1 MSATTST
8 FGRMMRFA
16 GWRSLG
22 ENDLL
27 TKLSTYLTPAQVE
40 EVHRAYLFG
49 AQAHEG
55 QQRLSGEPYISHP
68 IAVAGILAEL
78 HMDHRSIIAAILHD
92 VIEDTPTA
100 KEQVAE
106 EFGEE
111 VAQLVDGVSKL
122 TQIKFRDKAEAQAE
136 NFRKMVLAMTQ
147 DLRVILIKLA
157 DRLHNMRTLGVM
169 PPPKRRRIARETL
182 DIYAPIAHRL
192 GMHQVR
198 VELEDLCFRSMHP
211 TRHKVLQRAVKRAR
225 GHQKE
230 VLRKVSST
238 LKKMLKQEGIEA
250 QLLGREKHLW
260 SLYEKM
266 RVKNLA
272 FEEVLDVFGF
282 RIVVDRVDT
291 CYRALGI
298 VHGTYKPVP
307 GRFKDYIAIP
317 KSNGYQ
323 ALHTTMLGPQGLP
336 LEVQIRTTDMDR
348 VAEAGIAAHWQ
359 YKEGD
364 ELAHAPQLRARE
376 WLKNLME
383 MQKGAGT
390 SQEFLESV
398 RVDLFPDEVYVFT
411 PQGDIRRLPRG
422 ATAVDFAYAVHSD
435 VGNTCVAAKIDR
447 RLVPLRTQLVN
458 GQTVEIITNTLA
470 RPNPQWLDFVVTAKA
485 RANVRNFLKQ
495 LHGDEAVLLGR
506 RLLDRALADYQFRFD
521 QVPAALLDETLQA
534 LRFDSVDRLLE
545 NIGLGER
552 SAALVA
558 RRLVPATEG
567 SDGAANRATGPLAIR
582 GTEGMVVSFPGC
594 CRPIPGDPILGFLS
608 SGKGIVIHHDDCP
621 AVAEFRKQPDK
632 WVQVQW
638 DTDIDRTFPVE
649 IRVDTANQRGVLAT
663 VAAEIADLGSNI
675 ERVQVNEHDDQ
686 TATMV
691 FLLEVRDRKH
701 LANIMRRIR
710 HLSAVLKIQRTRG

>member
-1 MSATTST
+1 MSSTST
-8 FGRMMRFA
+8 FSRIARLA

-22 ENDLL
+22 ESDLL
-27 TKLSTYLTPAQVE
+27 AKLQTYLTPAQVD
-40 EVHRAYLFG
+40 EVHRAYTFG

-55 QQRLSGEPYISHP
+55 QQRLSGEPYIAHP
-68 IAVAGILAEL
+68 IAVAAILAEL
-78 HMDHRSIIAAILHD
+78 HMDHRSIVAAILHD

-100 KEQVAE
+100 KEQIAE
-106 EFGEE
+106 AFGEE

-122 TQIKFRDKAEAQAE
+122 TQIKFRDRAEAQAE

-182 DIYAPIAHRL
+182 EIYAPIAHRL

-198 VELEDLCFRSMHP
+198 TELEDLCFRAMYP
-211 TRHKVLQRAVKRAR
+211 NRYKVLSRSLKRAR

-230 VLRKVSST
+230 VLRKVSASLRKS
-238 LKKMLKQEGIEA
+238 LKHESIEA
-250 QLLGREKHLW
+250 QVAGREKHLW
-260 SLYEKM
+260 SIYQKM
-266 RVKNLA
+266 RQKHMS
-272 FEEVLDVFGF
+272 FEEVMDVFGF

-291 CYRALGI
+291 CYRALGV
-298 VHGTYKPVP
+298 VHGSYKPVP

-323 ALHTTMLGPQGLP
+323 SLHTTMLGPQGLP
-336 LEVQIRTTDMDR
+336 LEVQVRTAEMER
-348 VAEAGIAAHWQ
+348 VAESGIAAHWQ
-359 YKEGD
+359 YKEGE
-364 ELAHAPQLRARE
+364 ELANAPQLRARE
-376 WLKNLME
+376 WLKNLLE

-390 SQEFLESV
+390 SQEFLENV
-398 RVDLFPDEVYVFT
+398 KVDLFPEEVYVFT

-422 ATAVDFAYAVHSD
+422 ATAVDFAYAVHTD

-458 GQTVEIITNTLA
+458 GQTVEAITNSSA

-485 RANVRNFLKQ
+485 RANVRHFLKQ
-495 LHGDEAVLLGR
+495 LHRDEAVALGR
-506 RLLDRALADYQFRFD
+506 RLLERALADYRFKLD
-521 QVPAALLDETLQA
+521 RLEPAALDATLKA
-534 LRFDSVDRLLE
+534 LRLQSLDDLLE
-545 NIGLGER
+545 KVGLGER

-558 RRLVPATEG
+558 RRLAPDADPTDAQRP
-567 SDGAANRATGPLAIR
+567 SGPLAIR

-608 SGKGIVIHHDDCP
+608 AGKGIVIHTDKCP
-621 AVAEFRKQPDK
+621 SVAEYRKHPDK

-638 DTDIDRTFPVE
+638 DDKIDRTFPVE
-649 IRVDTANQRGVLAT
+649 VRVDTANQRGVLAT
-663 VAAEIADLGSNI
+663 VAAEIADMGSNI

-686 TATMV
+686 TSTMV
-691 FLLEVRDRKH
+691 FLLDVTDRKH
-701 LANIMRRIR
+701 LAGILRRIR
-710 HLSAVLKIQRTRG
+710 ALQPVMKVARTRG

>member
-1 MSATTST
+1 
-8 FGRMMRFA
+8 MMRFA

-55 QQRLSGEPYISHP
+55 QQRLSGEPYIAHP
-68 IAVAGILAEL
+68 IAVASILAEL
-78 HMDHRSIIAAILHD
+78 HMDHRSILAAILHD

-100 KEQVAE
+100 KEQIAE
-106 EFGEE
+106 QFGEE

-122 TQIKFRDKAEAQAE
+122 TQIKFRDRAEAQAE

-192 GMHQVR
+192 GMHMVR
-198 VELEDLCFRSMHP
+198 VELEDLCFQSMYP
-211 TRHKVLQRAVKRAR
+211 VRYKVLQRAVKRAR
-225 GHQKE
+225 GRQKE
-230 VLRKVSST
+230 VLRRVSAA
-238 LKKMLKQEGIEA
+238 LKKQLKAELIDA
-250 QLLGREKHLW
+250 QVLAREKHLW
-260 SLYEKM
+260 SLYQKM
-266 RVKNLA
+266 RDKNLP
-272 FEEVLDVFGF
+272 FEEVMDVFGF
-282 RIVVDRVDT
+282 RIVVERVDT
-291 CYRALGI
+291 CYRALGV

-323 ALHTTMLGPQGLP
+323 SLHTTMLGPQGLP
-336 LEVQIRTTDMDR
+336 LEIQIRTLDMDR
-348 VAEAGIAAHWQ
+348 VAESGIAAHWQ
-359 YKEGD
+359 YKEGS
-364 ELAHAPQLRARE
+364 ELANAPQLRARE
-376 WLKNLME
+376 WLKNLLE
-383 MQKGAGT
+383 MQKGAGN
-390 SQEFLESV
+390 SQEFLENV

-422 ATAVDFAYAVHSD
+422 ATAVDFAYAVHTD

-485 RANVRNFLKQ
+485 RANVRNFLKLLQ
-495 LHGDEAVLLGR
+495 GDEAVLLGK
-506 RLLDRALADYQFRFD
+506 RLLERALSDYQFSLDR
-521 QVPAALLDETLQA
+521 VPPELLGETLQA
-534 LRFDSVDRLLE
+534 LRLGTLEELLE
-545 NIGLGER
+545 RVGLGDR

-558 RRLVPATEG
+558 RRLVPAGEEG
-567 SDGAANRATGPLAIR
+567 EASGARASGPLAIR

-608 SGKGIVIHHDDCP
+608 SGKGIVIHNENCP

-638 DTDIDRTFPVE
+638 DTEIDRTFPVE

-663 VAAEIADLGSNI
+663 VASEIADLGSNI
-675 ERVQVNEHDDQ
+675 EKVQVNEHDDQ
-686 TATMV
+686 TSTML
-691 FLLEVRDRKH
+691 FLLAVRDRKH
-701 LANIMRRIR
+701 LAGIMRRIR
-710 HLSAVLKIQRTRG
+710 SLPAVLRIQRTKG